1 MLEHF
6 LHIILLIWS
15 LTRKEFKLFLI
26 DDILLAPLKGLIFLG
41 EKINEVIEKET
52 SDEGAVKERLM
63 ELQLKFELDEINE
76 EEYDEREDEL
86 LRLLGNI
93 REQKKNK

>member
-1 MLEHF
+1 M
-6 LHIILLIWS
+6 
-15 LTRKEFKLFLI
+15 FLI